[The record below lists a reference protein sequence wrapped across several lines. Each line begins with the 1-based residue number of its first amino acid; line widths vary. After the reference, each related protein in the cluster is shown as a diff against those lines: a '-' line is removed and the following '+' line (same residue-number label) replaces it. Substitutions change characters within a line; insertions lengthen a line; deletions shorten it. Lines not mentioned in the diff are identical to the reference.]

1 MKFTKTA
8 FRSAFK
14 DDNQTLVWKL
24 TFLKL
29 GHTPTK
35 KEVYA
40 LIGEIVNPQSSKLIN
55 KAWAIAY
62 SSYRKSKIEFDL
74 AFHWNVRGA
83 YRQYDT
89 HYYREKALKMLRR
102 LYTEPLS
109 THSKIANFGFTN
121 LYFCSPIYGHKD
133 YNKVCTC
140 PLNGPLATDAN
151 GNRYDP
157 QAAWCNKVLDLSNRI
172 YDKKRANYHNDED

>member
-8 FRSAFK
+8 FRKALK
-14 DDNQTLVWKL
+14 DNDQTRVWYLATLYYRRHPVRSEVQDLVYKIAD
-24 TFLKL
+24 TNRDRHK
-29 GHTPTK
+29 GHTMAYESLRKNELRTR
-35 KEVYA
+35 
-40 LIGEIVNPQSSKLIN
+40 I
-55 KAWAIAY
+55 AIA
-62 SSYRKSKIEFDL
+62 
-74 AFHWNVRGA
+74 WNNRGA
-83 YRQYDT
+83 YRQYDI

-109 THSKIANFGFTN
+109 THSKIANFGRTN

-140 PLNGPLATDAN
+140 PLNGHLATDAN

-157 QAAWCNKVLDLSNRI
+157 QAAWCNTVLDLSNRI
-172 YDKKRANYHNDED
+172 YDKKKANYHNDED